1 MQLIH
6 LTHTTHYR
14 FDQPVKLGTHRFYL
28 RPRDGFDLRIR
39 SSLLQVDPKASI
51 VWRRDAFGNSLAE
64 ASFKGET
71 EWLMITSEAVLEQYF
86 QRGPQ
91 LPQCTNEGFAA
102 TDPALRPFL
111 SNFLDVEDVALSPLE
126 YWLLLS
132 ESASMSAAVDRLVEI
147 ASAIKA
153 RLLYVR
159 RDEPGVQD
167 PTKTLAEGSGS
178 CRDFA
183 WLMMVALRQQ
193 GWPAR
198 FVTGYLTSSAHP
210 DASGATHAWLEVYLN
225 ELGWVGVDPTCGDL
239 VRGKHIA
246 VATSQRPDQLPP
258 VAGSFT
264 GPSETS
270 STLEVSVRAQFVD
283 S

>member
-28 RPRDGFDLRIR
+28 RPRDGFDVRIR
-39 SSLLQVDPKASI
+39 SSQLQVDPKASI
-51 VWRRDAFGNSLAE
+51 VWRRDAFGNSVAE

-71 EWLMITSEAVLEQYF
+71 EWLTITSEAVLEQYF
-86 QRGPQ
+86 QQGPQ
-91 LPQCTNEGFAA
+91 LPQCKSESFVA

-111 SNFLDVEDVALSPLE
+111 SNFLDVEDVALKRLE
-126 YWLLLS
+126 GWLLLS
-132 ESASMSAAVDRLVEI
+132 ETAGMPAVIDRLADI
-147 ASAIKA
+147 ASSIKA
-153 RLLYVR
+153 RLRYVR
-159 RDEPGVQD
+159 REEPGIQD
-167 PTKTLAEGSGS
+167 PIETLTRGSGS

-183 WLMMVALRQQ
+183 WLMMVVLRQQ
-193 GWPAR
+193 DWPTR

-225 ELGWVGVDPTCGDL
+225 DLGWVGVDPTCGDL

-258 VAGSFT
+258 VAGSFM
-264 GPSETS
+264 GPSQTH
-270 STLEVSVRAQFVD
+270 STLEVSVRAQFID